1 MFFRKKGPAVPRVSD
16 SPSPPRLSVAA
27 TPSSASVIGRNTRFR
42 GEVRGRGPLIIRGQV
57 EGDVGI
63 EERLTVD
70 VGGLLDAVVRA
81 NDVVVAGEARGNL
94 QAEGTLILR
103 STGVAE
109 GRMSAGGMRVEEGA
123 ILKGTL
129 SRGSTRT

>member
-1 MFFRKKGPAVPRVSD
+1 MFFRKRPAVPPVSD
-16 SPSPPRLSVAA
+16 PPSPPRLSAA
-27 TPSSASVIGRNTRFR
+27 STPSTASVIGRNTRFR

-57 EGDVGI
+57 EGNVGI

-70 VGGLLDAVVRA
+70 VGGLLEAEVRA

-94 QAEGTLILR
+94 LAAGTLVVR

-109 GRMSAGGMRVEEGA
+109 GKLNARGMRVEEGA

-129 SRGSTRT
+129 SRNGSSA